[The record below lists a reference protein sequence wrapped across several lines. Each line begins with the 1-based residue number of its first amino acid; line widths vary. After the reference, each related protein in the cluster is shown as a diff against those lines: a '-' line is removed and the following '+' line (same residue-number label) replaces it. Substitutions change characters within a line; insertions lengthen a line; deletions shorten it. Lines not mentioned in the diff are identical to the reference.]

1 MVTKAVLALLV
12 KYSTF
17 LARKKKYP
25 FLESTSKSTM
35 TALKDYLSVLS
46 VPSNLGEKRTNVFRT
61 VILITL
67 PFTVLIGQK

>member
-17 LARKKKYP
+17 LARKKYP
-25 FLESTSKSTM
+25 FLESTSRSTM
-35 TALKDYLSVLS
+35 TTLKDYLGVLS

>member
-17 LARKKKYP
+17 LARKKNP

-67 PFTVLIGQK
+67 PFR

>member
-17 LARKKKYP
+17 LARKKKNP

-35 TALKDYLSVLS
+35 TALKGLLERPFSSVEF
-46 VPSNLGEKRTNVFRT
+46 GREKDERF
-61 VILITL
+61 
-67 PFTVLIGQK
+67 